1 MSQWSFVFRLVFVG
15 ELCDFV
21 VNFFEEL
28 SQTIPEERDV
38 KMALEAVKGA
48 KKINPR
54 LIYNLFYEHLYVP
67 LKDLIEKRDVA
78 AIVAYGKA
86 KVSNQFNEIMPA
98 ITIFDKHWT
107 TLSPSTQ
114 EAIWQYLKVLCVL
127 CEKISQQ
134 SA

>member
-1 MSQWSFVFRLVFVG
+1 MSFLSAFTTQA
-15 ELCDFV
+15 

-28 SQTIPEERDV
+28 SQTIPEEKDV

-67 LKDLIEKRDVA
+67 LKGFIEKRDVA

-86 KVSNQFNEIMPA
+86 KISSQYNEIMPA
-98 ITIFDKHWT
+98 ITIFDKHWV
-107 TLSPSTQ
+107 TLSVSTQ

-127 CEKISQQ
+127 CEKISEQTA
-134 SA
+134 STV

>member
-1 MSQWSFVFRLVFVG
+1 MSFLSAFTTQ
-15 ELCDFV
+15 V

-28 SQTIPEERDV
+28 TQTIPEEKDV

-67 LKDLIEKRDVA
+67 LKGFIEKRDVA
-78 AIVAYGKA
+78 SIVAYGKA
-86 KVSNQFNEIMPA
+86 KINSQYNEIMPA
-98 ITIFDKHWT
+98 ITIFDKHWV
-107 TLSPSTQ
+107 TLSVSTQ

-127 CEKISQQ
+127 CEKISEQTA
-134 SA
+134 STT

>member
-1 MSQWSFVFRLVFVG
+1 MSFLSAFTTQ
-15 ELCDFV
+15 V

-28 SQTIPEERDV
+28 TQTIPEERDV

-67 LKDLIEKRDVA
+67 LKGFIEKRDVVS
-78 AIVAYGKA
+78 IVAYGKA
-86 KVSNQFNEIMPA
+86 KINSQYNEIMPA

-107 TLSPSTQ
+107 TLSVSTQ
-114 EAIWQYLKVLCVL
+114 EAIWQYLKVLCFL
-127 CEKISQQ
+127 CEKISEQTA
-134 SA
+134 STA

>member
-1 MSQWSFVFRLVFVG
+1 MSFLSAFTTQ
-15 ELCDFV
+15 V

-28 SQTIPEERDV
+28 TQTIPEEKDV

-54 LIYNLFYEHLYVP
+54 LIYNLYFEHLYTP
-67 LKDLIEKRDVA
+67 LKGFIEKRDVA
-78 AIVAYGKA
+78 AIVAYGRA
-86 KVSNQFNEIMPA
+86 KVSQQYNEIMPA
-98 ITIFDKHWT
+98 ITIFDKHWA

-127 CEKISQQ
+127 CEKISEQTA
-134 SA
+134 STA

>member
-1 MSQWSFVFRLVFVG
+1 MSFLAAFTTQA
-15 ELCDFV
+15 

>member
-1 MSQWSFVFRLVFVG
+1 MSFLSAFTTQA
-15 ELCDFV
+15 

-28 SQTIPEERDV
+28 TQTIPEEKDV

-54 LIYNLFYEHLYVP
+54 LIYNLFYEHIHVP
-67 LKDLIEKRDVA
+67 LKGYIEKRDVA

-86 KVSNQFNEIMPA
+86 KINSQYNEIMPA
-98 ITIFDKHWT
+98 ITIFDKHWI
-107 TLSPSTQ
+107 TLSVSTQ

-127 CEKISQQ
+127 CEKISEQT
-134 SA
+134 ATA